1 MATKRY
7 PLPNPVKPSGT
18 PYTGSHGASAPNN
31 WESRNAVDLD
41 TPVGTPVYAE
51 GPGVIGAQ
59 IGSLHST
66 DPKMQGLRLHLVTGD
81 NEFYYAHL
89 SKIVVKAGEHVGDGQ
104 LLGYTGK
111 ANGVA
116 HLHFAAKHGDPEQI
130 LAQAAASGS
139 ADSAPAGST
148 SAPTAGAAGA
158 AALPSASTAPAVDQ
172 YTAPPPIQSGL
183 QQPAALDPGTVPAD
197 VSGQRQY
204 AETWQR
210 IAADPWAPPETQN
223 YLSLWQQGGQ

>member
-7 PLPNPVKPSGT
+7 PLPSPVKSSGT

-41 TPVGTPVYAE
+41 TAVGTPVYATAA
-51 GPGVIGAQ
+51 GVIGPQ

-81 NEFYYAHL
+81 NEFYFAHL
-89 SKIVVKAGEHVGDGQ
+89 SKIVVKAGQHVADGQ

-116 HLHFAAKHGDPEQI
+116 HLHFASKNGDPEQI
-130 LAQAAASGS
+130 LAAQTTNTGPADTGTAATTGAAVASAVPG
-139 ADSAPAGST
+139 
-148 SAPTAGAAGA
+148 AGA
-158 AALPSASTAPAVDQ
+158 S
-172 YTAPPPIQSGL
+172 PPPNRFTTPPPVESGL
-183 QQPAALDPGTVPAD
+183 AQPQALDPGTVPAD
-197 VSGQRQY
+197 AANPHQY
-204 AETWQR
+204 QETWQR

-223 YLSLWQQGGQ
+223 YVSLWQGGQ